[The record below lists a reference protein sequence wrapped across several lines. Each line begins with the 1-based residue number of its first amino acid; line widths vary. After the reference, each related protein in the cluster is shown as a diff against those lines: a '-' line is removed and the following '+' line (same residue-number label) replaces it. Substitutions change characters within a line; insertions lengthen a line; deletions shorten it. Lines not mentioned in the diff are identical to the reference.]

1 MVETESNEVKS
12 AKFES
17 NLINLFSLFF
27 TFAKLSFIFLAIY
40 YYKIIIYFGLVGVW
54 LCGVIILDLINLYNC
69 LFLLI
74 SINFKCI
81 NRNINF

>member
-1 MVETESNEVKS
+1 MIETESNEVKS

-40 YYKIIIYFGLVGVW
+40 YYKIIIYFGLVGV
-54 LCGVIILDLINLYNC
+54 
-69 LFLLI
+69 
-74 SINFKCI
+74 
-81 NRNINF
+81 